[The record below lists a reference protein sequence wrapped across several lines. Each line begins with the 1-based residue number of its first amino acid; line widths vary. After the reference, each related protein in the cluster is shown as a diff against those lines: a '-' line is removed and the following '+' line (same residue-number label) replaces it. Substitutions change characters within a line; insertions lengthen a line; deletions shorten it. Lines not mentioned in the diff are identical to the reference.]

1 MGIGGH
7 RMAQKEK
14 LPRRKMKGRS
24 NNPFNN
30 QSRRADAHRHHL
42 INRDLT
48 WWLMAKKEQLMQGNF
63 VKWEDNAVAP
73 NLQKFFE
80 PNETGNT

>member
-1 MGIGGH
+1 VGIGGH
-7 RMAQKEK
+7 RMARKEK
-14 LPRRKMKGRS
+14 LPRRKKKGRS

-30 QSRRADAHRHHL
+30 QSGRSHAHKHYL
-42 INRDLT
+42 INRDST